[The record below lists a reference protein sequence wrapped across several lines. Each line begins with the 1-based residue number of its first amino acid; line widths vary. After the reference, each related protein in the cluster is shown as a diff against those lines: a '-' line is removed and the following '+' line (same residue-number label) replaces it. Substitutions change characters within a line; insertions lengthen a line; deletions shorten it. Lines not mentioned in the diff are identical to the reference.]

1 MTTSSRFSTR
11 SWRCYQAQILG
22 LSVKRLG
29 AVGHKLK
36 DSRSDMSEV
45 RHKYMDSRDEM
56 RVSSGIKTET
66 PVTIKMV
73 P

>member
-29 AVGHKLK
+29 AVGNKLM
-36 DSRSDMSEV
+36 SFHSDMSDFW
-45 RHKYMDSRDEM
+45 HKYMDSYGEM
-56 RVSSGIKTET
+56 MVSSGIKTR
-66 PVTIKMV
+66 VLMAL
-73 P
+73 